1 MRREIF
7 ENWHQPVL
15 LSEQVGISSDGV
27 SVHWEERSREGK
39 VWKGMEGAEM
49 GGEICFVGFRG
60 GCRWLRTARTHIER
74 Y

>member
-49 GGEICFVGFRG
+49 GGGRFASLVLGVDAAG
-60 GCRWLRTARTHIER
+60 
-74 Y
+74 